1 MISSLKTLDFL
12 FFQTLEF
19 WSYSSKQ
26 WNSGSV
32 SISIEITSPIFW
44 HIGILILSFQTLR
57 YWPFLYKHWTYNL
70 ILAGN
75 VGILALFLYIL
86 EFLFFSSRSWYSI
99 PISIS
104 IVILMLF
111 FWTME
116 FWPQF
121 YKDWNNNLI
130 LPNIRIL
137 ALFLYTLEF
146 WPNIEFWRC
155 SYKHLGILNLSF
167 YCNHW
172 NFGPH
177 PSTHSNSGLIFTHSG
192 IPILSFQTLEF
203 WLYFYTLILSFK
215 TLGFWPYFYK
225 HCKYDLI
232 LANTG
237 FRALFLYTL
246 EFLSYPSKD

>member
-32 SISIEITSPIFW
+32 SISIEINSPIFW

-70 ILAGN
+70 ILGN

-86 EFLFFSSRSWYSI
+86 EFLFYPSRSWYSI

-111 FWTME
+111 FQTME

-177 PSTHSNSGLIFTHSG
+177 PSTHSNSGLIFTRSG

-203 WLYFYTLILSFK
+203 WLYFYTLILCFK

-232 LANTG
+232 LANIG